1 MVINSEKQEHV
12 SSDTIRSGQDSEF
25 IKISQKHHANIL
37 KMKQTGEEL
46 QLESM
51 DATFGDT
58 KGIDIQ
64 PFATVE
70 ESNKQ
75 TLADYWILLIE
86 GDLPIVHAKFVEG
99 CLQRHHLRKKIEKE
113 ILE

>member
-1 MVINSEKQEHV
+1 M
-12 SSDTIRSGQDSEF
+12 
-25 IKISQKHHANIL
+25 KISQKHHANIL

-64 PFATVE
+64 PFSTVE
-70 ESNKQ
+70 ESNKK
-75 TLADYWILLIE
+75 TLADYWMLLIE
-86 GDLPIVHAKFVEG
+86 RDLPIVQAKFVEG

-113 ILE
+113 ILEQQELFLYKVCFAIFLELKYYLHV